1 MKFKIY
7 SDHLRDA
14 SSKFKLSMY
23 SNIVMALIIAVL
35 AINNQYLAR
44 TVRTIVVP
52 THLAAQ
58 IEFRGERASP
68 EYSRV
73 MLIYMTHLLYTY
85 TPKSVAG
92 QYKEFLAYVPA
103 ESLEAVKNNLQK
115 RINQISKL
123 RVNETFMP
131 NADNDVIFLDDN
143 TAVIDGRTIRRSG
156 SEELATE
163 DLVLKYSFRIT
174 NGGFRIDE
182 VSLLTRG
189 ELTRLLRSLD
199 K

>member
-68 EYSRV
+68 
-73 MLIYMTHLLYTY
+73 
-85 TPKSVAG
+85 
-92 QYKEFLAYVPA
+92 
-103 ESLEAVKNNLQK
+103 
-115 RINQISKL
+115 
-123 RVNETFMP
+123 
-131 NADNDVIFLDDN
+131 
-143 TAVIDGRTIRRSG
+143 
-156 SEELATE
+156 
-163 DLVLKYSFRIT
+163 
-174 NGGFRIDE
+174 
-182 VSLLTRG
+182 
-189 ELTRLLRSLD
+189 
-199 K
+199 

>member
-1 MKFKIY
+1 MKLKIY

-23 SNIVMALIIAVL
+23 SNIVMAVIIAVL

-85 TPKSVAG
+85 TPQSIIG
-92 QYKEFLAYVPA
+92 QYKEFLAYVPT
-103 ESLEAVKNNLQK
+103 ESLEAVKDNLQK

-131 NADNDVIFLDDN
+131 NADNDVIFLDDT
-143 TAVIDGRTIRRSG
+143 TAIVDGRTIRRSG

-163 DLVLKYSFRIT
+163 DLILKYSFRIT

-189 ELTRLLRSLD
+189 ELARLLRSLD

>member
-1 MKFKIY
+1 MNFKLY
-7 SDHLRDA
+7 SDHLKDA

-23 SNIVMALIIAVL
+23 SNIVMAIIIAAL
-35 AINNQYLAR
+35 AITNQYLAR
-44 TVRTIVVP
+44 TVRTIIVP

-58 IEFRGERASP
+58 LEFKGSHASP

-85 TPKSVAG
+85 TPKSITT

-103 ESLEAVKNNLQK
+103 ESLDGVKANLQK

-131 NADNDVIFLDDN
+131 NSENDVIFLDDN
-143 TAVIDGRTIRRSG
+143 TAVVDGRTIRRSG

-163 DLVLKYSFRIT
+163 DLILKYSFRIT

-189 ELTRLLRSLD
+189 
-199 K
+199 

>member
-1 MKFKIY
+1 MNFKLY
-7 SDHLRDA
+7 SDHLKDS

-23 SNIVMALIIAVL
+23 SNIVMAIIIAAL
-35 AINNQYLAR
+35 AITNQYLAR

-58 IEFRGERASP
+58 IEFKGNRASP

-85 TPKSVAG
+85 TPKSIVH

-103 ESLEAVKNNLQK
+103 ESLDGVKGNLQK

-131 NADNDVIFLDDN
+131 NSENDVIFLDDN
-143 TAVIDGRTIRRSG
+143 TAVVDGRTIRRSG

-163 DLVLKYSFRIT
+163 DLILKYSFRIT

-189 ELTRLLRSLD
+189 ELTRLLRTLD

>member
-1 MKFKIY
+1 MKLKIY

-23 SNIVMALIIAVL
+23 SNIVMAVIIAVL

-85 TPKSVAG
+85 TPQSIIG
-92 QYKEFLAYVPA
+92 QYKEFLAYVPT
-103 ESLEAVKNNLQK
+103 ESLEAVKDNLQK

-131 NADNDVIFLDDN
+131 NADNDVIFLDDT
-143 TAVIDGRTIRRSG
+143 TAIVDGRTIRRSG

-163 DLVLKYSFRIT
+163 DLILKYSFRIT